1 MGSFTMAWPTCRAA
15 CRAPRR
21 SGSRTQPSPTRSAWP
36 GTAGSRPARTTRRC
50 SWASTWSKARWCIP
64 RSPRRLVSRRRIP
77 RLSCERRA
85 PRMRVTPAVMFFLLV
100 AATAAESQVR
110 NAELGYSLTLPDGF
124 TDFPEARSQK
134 DVVGAW
140 TEATPVSA
148 NGAMVLL
155 LARMHGSLPREAM
168 RQEDVPANTQVVS
181 FKWKGFDVSGLKTLT
196 SQEGKP
202 VFVLLAQVP
211 LRREAVQLSVAGP
224 ADQGARGQ
232 AIMEATLA
240 SLEGETNWLSST
252 ERAGRL
258 GRAAGVWISIAVALV
273 AVLAWRKRRAQAA

>member
-1 MGSFTMAWPTCRAA
+1 
-15 CRAPRR
+15 
-21 SGSRTQPSPTRSAWP
+21 
-36 GTAGSRPARTTRRC
+36 
-50 SWASTWSKARWCIP
+50 
-64 RSPRRLVSRRRIP
+64 
-77 RLSCERRA
+77 
-85 PRMRVTPAVMFFLLV
+85 MRVTPAVMFFLLV
-100 AATAAESQVR
+100 AASAAESQVR

-134 DVVGAW
+134 DVV
-140 TEATPVSA
+140 VSA

-155 LARMHGSLPREAM
+155 LTRMHGSLPREAM
-168 RQEDVPANTQVVS
+168 RQEEVPPNTQVVS

-232 AIMEATLA
+232 AIMEAILA
-240 SLEGETNWLSST
+240 SLEGETNWLTSS

-258 GRAAGVWISIAVALV
+258 GTAAGWWIGIAVAV
-273 AVLAWRKRRAQAA
+273 IAVLAWRKRRARSA

>member
-1 MGSFTMAWPTCRAA
+1 
-15 CRAPRR
+15 
-21 SGSRTQPSPTRSAWP
+21 
-36 GTAGSRPARTTRRC
+36 
-50 SWASTWSKARWCIP
+50 
-64 RSPRRLVSRRRIP
+64 
-77 RLSCERRA
+77 
-85 PRMRVTPAVMFFLLV
+85 MFVLLV
-100 AATAAESQVR
+100 AASAAQSQVR
-110 NAELGYSLTLPDGF
+110 NAELGYSLTLPQGF
-124 TDFPEARSQK
+124 TDFPAARAQK
-134 DVVGAW
+134 DVVDAW

-155 LARMHGSLPREAM
+155 VARMHGALPHEAM
-168 RQEDVPANTQVVS
+168 RQEDAPANTQVVS
-181 FKWKGFDVSGLKTLT
+181 FKWKGFDVSGLKTQA

-224 ADQGARGQ
+224 VDQAARGQ

-258 GRAAGVWISIAVALV
+258 GKAAGVWITIAVALV
-273 AVLAWRKRRAQAA
+273 AVLAWRKRRARSA

>member
-1 MGSFTMAWPTCRAA
+1 
-15 CRAPRR
+15 
-21 SGSRTQPSPTRSAWP
+21 
-36 GTAGSRPARTTRRC
+36 
-50 SWASTWSKARWCIP
+50 
-64 RSPRRLVSRRRIP
+64 
-77 RLSCERRA
+77 
-85 PRMRVTPAVMFFLLV
+85 MRVTAAVMFVLLV
-100 AATAAESQVR
+100 AASATQSQVR
-110 NAELGYSLTLPDGF
+110 NAELGYSLTLPQGF
-124 TDFPEARSQK
+124 TDFPEARAQK
-134 DVVGAW
+134 DVVDAW

-155 LARMHGSLPREAM
+155 VARMHGALPHEAM
-168 RQEDVPANTQVVS
+168 RQEDAPANTQVVS
-181 FKWKGFDVSGLKTLT
+181 FKWKGFDVSGLKTQA

-224 ADQGARGQ
+224 ADQAARGQ

-258 GRAAGVWISIAVALV
+258 GKAAGVWISIAVALV
-273 AVLAWRKRRAQAA
+273 AVLAWRKRRARFA